1 MSILFR
7 VDSGFLIGSGH
18 LFRCIA
24 LADIFSEAG
33 VSCIFLCRDLPGNM
47 SDMVITAGYKFIEI
61 PSYHSQQRFKT
72 AGLEH
77 DLDYMRA
84 DAKCCLN
91 EIKAAGLISSVGW
104 VITDHPA
111 IGYEWQSEVKKALDC
126 KILTIDGTAS
136 SKHNADILI
145 DPQIPIDLDSKWAH
159 LLPQTVRYSR
169 GQNTCPSKR
178 IPSVKQEAVEA
189 VFLVSKKY

>member
-159 LLPQTVRYSR
+159 LLPANCEVFAGPEYLPP
-169 GQNTCPSKR
+169 QN
-178 IPSVKQEAVEA
+178 
-189 VFLVSKKY
+189 VSPR